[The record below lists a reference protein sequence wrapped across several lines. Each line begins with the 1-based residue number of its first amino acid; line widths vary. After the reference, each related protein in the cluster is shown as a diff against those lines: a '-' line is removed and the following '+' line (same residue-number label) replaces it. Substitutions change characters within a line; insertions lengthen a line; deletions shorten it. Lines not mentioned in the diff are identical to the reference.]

1 MSNVVLCEC
10 GARFRVPEGVADR
23 ALRCPKCKNGV
34 AVAVDGAVLPSFRP
48 RPGSRAA
55 TCAIC
60 QTPVTGDSNA
70 VACPDCSQTY
80 HRDCWAEVGGCGT
93 YGCPQ
98 APVAQAKETPA
109 ETQRHGW
116 GEEKTCPTCGER
128 IKSMALRC
136 RYCGAQFDTVDP
148 LTLADLHRQVDVEE
162 STSLWQKVIIGL
174 FVVSLLA
181 CLAPLIAIA
190 SGVIIGTQQ
199 KTLAKMSPIY
209 RVLAYAALVLS
220 SLYSVLMLWFALAR

>member
-10 GARFRVPEGVADR
+10 GAKFRVPEGTTDR

-34 AVAVDGAVLPSFRP
+34 AVAADGAVLPGFRP
-48 RPGSRAA
+48 RSGSRAA

-60 QTPVTGDSNA
+60 QTQITGDATA
-70 VACPDCSQTY
+70 VACPDCAQTY

-98 APVAQAKETPA
+98 APAAQPKAA
-109 ETQRHGW
+109 AVETQRRGW

-128 IKSMALRC
+128 IKSMALKC

-148 LTLADLHRQVDVEE
+148 LTLGDLHRQVDVEA
-162 STSLWQKVIIGL
+162 SVSMLQKVIIGL
-174 FVVSLLA
+174 FVVSLFA
-181 CLAPLIAIA
+181 CLAPITAIA
-190 SGVIIGTQQ
+190 GGVIIGTQGAS
-199 KTLAKMSPIY
+199 LAKTSPIY
-209 RVLAYAALVLS
+209 RVLAYAALLLS
-220 SLYSVLMLWFALAR
+220 LLYSCLMLWFALVR